1 MRIVILNQ
9 YYAPDEAATA
19 QIAGDLGA
27 HLARAGHDVTA
38 ICCDRSYAK
47 PQKRYARR
55 EVIDGV
61 NVVRV
66 RTTAF
71 GRGTT
76 IGRVVDYLGF
86 LAGAALQLMR
96 MKSDV
101 VVALTT

>member
-19 QIAGDLGA
+19 QIAGDLGG
-27 HLARAGHDVTA
+27 HLVRAGHDVTA
-38 ICCDRSYAK
+38 ICCDRSYAR
-47 PQKRYARR
+47 PQRRYPRR
-55 EVIDGV
+55 EYIDGV

-71 GRGTT
+71 GRGTK
-76 IGRVVDYLGF
+76 IGRILDYLGF
-86 LAGAALQLMR
+86 LAGAAVKLMT

-101 VVALTT
+101 VVAL